1 MIHKKLAPLWKFR
14 AFILGSV
21 KREFQSKYQ
30 NSLLGIAWP
39 ILNPL
44 AMIFIYTLVFSQVM
58 RAKLPGVDST
68 FAYSIYLCIGI
79 ITWNLFA
86 EITLRS
92 QTVFLDNANLL
103 KKLNFP
109 KLCLPIIVI
118 SNAMLNFLLVFLI
131 FTAFL
136 VLTGS
141 FPGWVY
147 FAVIPL
153 LLIQVAFA
161 ISLGI
166 SLGILNVF
174 FRDIGQMYGIFLQFW
189 FWLTPIVYASDI
201 LPVYARPY
209 LALNPMMS
217 IIDGYHAIFIA
228 GQYPQWNSLW
238 YVSLLTLALAFI
250 GVHLFRKHGA
260 EMVDEL

>member
-21 KREFQSKYQ
+21 KRDFQSKYQ

-136 VLTGS
+136 LLTGS

-153 LLIQVAFA
+153 LLIQVAC
-161 ISLGI
+161 
-166 SLGILNVF
+166 
-174 FRDIGQMYGIFLQFW
+174 
-189 FWLTPIVYASDI
+189 
-201 LPVYARPY
+201 
-209 LALNPMMS
+209 
-217 IIDGYHAIFIA
+217 
-228 GQYPQWNSLW
+228 
-238 YVSLLTLALAFI
+238 
-250 GVHLFRKHGA
+250 
-260 EMVDEL
+260 